1 MTDAKPPRDSR
12 SKRGRKAGR
21 RQKSKTTPEAI
32 ATAELRAQVLE
43 LRKQG
48 YGYQAI
54 GDAMGF
60 TKQRAYQIVTEELA
74 AIIREPTQQI
84 LDLELQR
91 METLLQGVAD
101 DAAKGDPRAID
112 SELSIRARRARLL
125 GIETP
130 QKQQLDL
137 TSGGAPLPAAAGAPT
152 VIQIVAVPATA
163 RSDGDSQEKG
173 ATATAG
179 GADPERA
186 PGQAS

>member
-1 MTDAKPPRDSR
+1 MTEEKKPVDRR
-12 SKRGRKAGR
+12 SKRGRKGGR
-21 RQKSKTTPEAI
+21 RKSKTDPKAI
-32 ATAELRAQVLE
+32 ESAEMRAQVLE

-74 AIIREPTQQI
+74 AIIREPAQQI

-137 TSGGAPLPAAAGAPT
+137 TSGGAPLPAATGAPT

-173 ATATAG
+173 AAATAVG
-179 GADPERA
+179 TDPERA